1 MREYSLINFKDN
13 IILIDCQVAGLSGD
27 MLLAGLIDLGADFQ
41 KIKDTLISA
50 AIRVPDVKNF
60 DANRKKVLKNGIAA
74 TQILFSFEERSN
86 HTHGADLQDSLNAIL
101 TNLNWNT
108 SEKTLARYILN
119 TLIKAEAKI
128 HGVAEKDV
136 HLHEAGSID
145 TLMDIIGFITACKE
159 LNLFENTSWISTP
172 IAIGGGSLKF
182 SHGQV
187 TNPAPATL
195 EILKNTNLEI
205 VGGPVDSELTTPTGA
220 SILVNMVERTYQFY
234 PLFSVKAIG
243 YGAGSKDFPTIPNV
257 LRIVQGINA
266 SKPSY
271 NFERI
276 ITIETNVDDVTG
288 ELLSNTANKILE
300 TGFAKDISIISVSS
314 KKRPG
319 YLIQILTTYEHL
331 VPITDILMR
340 ELGTLGVRFFP
351 TMRYTLNRKILSLP
365 VEILNEPH
373 QISVK
378 ISWDSNNII
387 MQTKPESDDLEQLSK
402 KTGMPMR
409 QLLQI
414 INKEL
419 EKKYPIG
426 QKIKE
431 LF

>member
-1 MREYSLINFKDN
+1 
-13 IILIDCQVAGLSGD
+13 LIDCQIAGLSGD
-27 MLLAGLIDLGADFQ
+27 MLLAALLDLGANFQ

-50 AIRVPDVKNF
+50 AKIVPDVKNF
-60 DANRKKVLKNGIAA
+60 DVNHKKILKNGIAA
-74 TQILFSFEERSN
+74 TQILFSFEGDSH
-86 HTHGADLQDSLNAIL
+86 HTHGEDLQDSMNAIL
-101 TNLNWNT
+101 ANLNWNN
-108 SEKTLARYILN
+108 SEKTLAREILT
-119 TLIKAEAKI
+119 TLIRAEAKI
-128 HGVAEKDV
+128 HGTSEKEV

-145 TLMDIIGFITACKE
+145 TLMDIIGFITACKD
-159 LNLFENTSWISTP
+159 LNLLETSSWISTP

-182 SHGQV
+182 SHGLV
-187 TNPAPATL
+187 SNPAPATL
-195 EILKNTNLEI
+195 EILKKANFDI
-205 VGGPVDSELTTPTGA
+205 IGGPVDSELTTPTGA

-243 YGAGSKDFPTIPNV
+243 YGAGTKDFSTIPNV

-271 NFERI
+271 NFEQI

-288 ELLSNTANKILE
+288 ELLGNTANKILE

-319 YLIQILTTYEHL
+319 YLIQILTTYDHL
-331 VPITDILMR
+331 VPITDILIH

-351 TMRYTLNRKILSLP
+351 TMRYTLNRKIVSIP
-365 VEILNEPH
+365 IEVLNQPYK
-373 QISVK
+373 ISVK
-378 ISWDSNNII
+378 ISWDSNYTII
-387 MQTKPESDDLEQLSK
+387 QTKPESDDLERLSK
-402 KTGMPMR
+402 NTAIPMR

-426 QKIKE
+426 QKIND
-431 LF
+431 LI